1 MPERS
6 GESYAGP
13 SWIEWL
19 GQPCVREGAEVSVR
33 VQLGRDKGES
43 IADRGSLKISQLH
56 VWMIKFLLRVSWTK
70 HVQELEFLGPHLFD
84 L

>member
-1 MPERS
+1 M
-6 GESYAGP
+6 
-13 SWIEWL
+13 
-19 GQPCVREGAEVSVR
+19 R

-43 IADRGSLKISQLH
+43 IADRGSLKMNQLH
-56 VWMIKFLLRVSWTK
+56 VWMIKFPLRVSWTK